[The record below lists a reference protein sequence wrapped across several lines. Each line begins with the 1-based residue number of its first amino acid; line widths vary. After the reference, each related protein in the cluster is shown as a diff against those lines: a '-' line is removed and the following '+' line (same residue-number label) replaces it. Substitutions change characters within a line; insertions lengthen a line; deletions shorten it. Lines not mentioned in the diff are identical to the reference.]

1 MHTSPEPQDPL
12 ARWADGILRQ
22 LPDRPAPAGLAERI
36 LQAVA
41 RHRALPWHRR
51 PWTQWPA
58 GLQVLAGLM
67 AAGVLAAM
75 WWLLLPE
82 ADAMTRSA
90 AQAASSRLDALGPWS
105 AVVSLVQ
112 SLANALI
119 LVLRGLNPWMLAAG
133 AGFLA
138 ILWTTTLGLS
148 TACWR
153 LAMGPS
159 RHS

>member
-1 MHTSPEPQDPL
+1 MPKSPESQDPL
-12 ARWADGILRQ
+12 ARWADGVLRQ
-22 LPDRPAPAGLAERI
+22 LPDRPAPSGLAERI
-36 LQAVA
+36 LLAVA
-41 RHRALPWHRR
+41 RSRVLPWHRR
-51 PWTQWPA
+51 PWGQWPVA
-58 GLQVLAGLM
+58 LRVLAGLM
-67 AAGVLAAM
+67 AAGILSLM

-90 AQAASSRLDALGPWS
+90 AQAASSQLDALGPWS
-105 AVVSLVQ
+105 AAVSLAH

-119 LVLRGLNPWMLAAG
+119 LVLRGLNPWLLAAG

-138 ILWTTTLGLS
+138 ILWSTTLGLS

-153 LAMGPS
+153 LAVGPS